1 MGYIG
6 AGIGGM
12 LGGLA
17 GGLFGGGSRPEL
29 KIPGPGPELDYNLKA
44 LKARSEQSV
53 DDIARGLSTQTEV
66 GQELLGSADDA
77 NTASSALGMANRD
90 DMNRVLQERSAKA
103 YDRDLNALQ
112 RQIKTESLMK
122 RNDREQQFAAVNNQ
136 MRDIS
141 QGAAM
146 AADQAEAANQ
156 AARNQVIASLFS
168 SAGTLVGAG
177 IAQSGAQK
185 SPAEW
190 TPKQGQNMFD
200 TGYQSKSFGMIK

>member
-1 MGYIG
+1 
-6 AGIGGM
+6 M